1 METVGTVFLMPVIEK
16 IVVKQCPADQIIP
29 IYRKA
34 KFVGNR
40 QADSRNQN
48 AVPVYGRHSMLIS
61 IFFFTESSALFQ
73 ISAFLC
79 NRSLKILFHRSYPI
93 KNHLFRLTKII

>member
-1 METVGTVFLMPVIEK
+1 METVGTVFLMPIIEK

-61 IFFFTESSALFQ
+61 IFSSLNRPHCSRYLHF
-73 ISAFLC
+73 SA
-79 NRSLKILFHRSYPI
+79 IAV
-93 KNHLFRLTKII
+93 